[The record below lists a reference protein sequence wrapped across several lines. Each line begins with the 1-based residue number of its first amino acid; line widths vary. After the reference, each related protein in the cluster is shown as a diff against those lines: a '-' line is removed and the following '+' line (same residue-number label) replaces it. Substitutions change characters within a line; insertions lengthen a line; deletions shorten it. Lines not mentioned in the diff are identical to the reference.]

1 MPSSL
6 PPIELEFSRKRTR
19 DHAALRPRAGW
30 FGLVQWLSHWRET
43 RIARR
48 ALEQAGD
55 PTLVL
60 DMPCGSGRFW
70 PLLAEHPTRVIL
82 AADSSPELLALAVT
96 GQSPDVLDRT
106 YTFLTSAF
114 AIDLPDNAV
123 ESIFCLR
130 LLQHV
135 IDNRQRLALLREMHR
150 VTRDTLIVSL
160 WVDGN
165 YKAWRRARRDAKHAV
180 SGSTMRAPMR
190 CIVSRAAFAAEIQQ
204 AGFSVIATYDAVPHY
219 ALWRTYVLRKEPRP

>member
-1 MPSSL
+1 
-6 PPIELEFSRKRTR
+6 
-19 DHAALRPRAGW
+19 
-30 FGLVQWLSHWRET
+30 
-43 RIARR
+43 
-48 ALEQAGD
+48 
-55 PTLVL
+55 
-60 DMPCGSGRFW
+60 MPCGSGRFW

-82 AADSSPELLALAVT
+82 AADSAPDLLALAVT

-114 AIDLPDNAV
+114 AIELPDNAV

-135 IDNRQRLALLREMHR
+135 TDSRQRLALLREMHR

-190 CIVSRAAFAAEIQQ
+190 CIVPRAAFAAEIHQ

>member
-1 MPSSL
+1 MLPSSL
-6 PPIELEFSRKRTR
+6 PQIELEFSRKR
-19 DHAALRPRAGW
+19 LRGQAVLHPRAGW
-30 FGLVQWLSHWRET
+30 FGLVQWLSRWRET

-82 AADSSPELLALAVT
+82 AADSAPDLLALAVT
-96 GQSPDVLDRT
+96 GQSPDILDRT

-135 IDNRQRLALLREMHR
+135 VDSRQRLILLREMHR

-160 WVDGN
+160 WVNDN
-165 YKAWRRARRDAKHAV
+165 YKAWRRARRDARRTANQATRTSSRCVVPHA
-180 SGSTMRAPMR
+180 
-190 CIVSRAAFAAEIQQ
+190 IFAAEIQQ
-204 AGFSVIATYDAVPHY
+204 AGFSIIASYDAVPHY
-219 ALWRTYVLRKEPRP
+219 AMWRTYVLRKEPRP